1 MTKKYLDLLAKLFII
16 CSSTIVYVTLSSIFV
31 SAYVYFLKNQLLA
44 TTSIFNVHQHQQQ
57 QGSIRTNLTAD
68 LVRRTQP
75 LNGVQVELDSNL
87 EEEINPECLEFLY
100 SKNQDKKSI
109 EQISQVIRLIKSQ
122 MNGSMKSDRQYLE
135 QRYNEQIKLK
145 NGHILKRFFLW
156 TFGDVTMHF
165 IHGENLLN

>member
-1 MTKKYLDLLAKLFII
+1 M
-16 CSSTIVYVTLSSIFV
+16 
-31 SAYVYFLKNQLLA
+31 LA

-109 EQISQVIRLIKSQ
+109 EQISQVISLIKSQ

-145 NGHILKRFFLW
+145 NGHILKRFFL
-156 TFGDVTMHF
+156 
-165 IHGENLLN
+165 